1 MNVAELIK
9 INNKGVE
16 GTNDAVVHIDND
28 LHNTED
34 ERSDEVVGE
43 GAKDKFK
50 IIILVLWREHR
61 KRQRQQ
67 IQLQ

>member
-9 INNKGVE
+9 ISNKGVE
-16 GTNDAVVHIDND
+16 GTNDAVVHINND
-28 LHNTED
+28 LHNTEN

-61 KRQRQQ
+61 KRRKW
-67 IQLQ
+67 